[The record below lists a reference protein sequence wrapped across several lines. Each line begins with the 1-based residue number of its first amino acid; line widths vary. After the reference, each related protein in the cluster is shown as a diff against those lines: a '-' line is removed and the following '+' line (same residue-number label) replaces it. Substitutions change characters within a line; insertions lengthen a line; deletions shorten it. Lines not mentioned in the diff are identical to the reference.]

1 MPRTMM
7 PGGVPSNSRAWNLR
21 DAHASIR
28 SRNRA
33 NCSSRRAAGVRGTCS
48 SSSIAEALTAQGTS
62 RPSVHHGKQQ
72 DHPVVVIASNVA
84 ACEGHQAFLPKRSD
98 LTDQLSLFTTGGGF
112 ISAILRRQSAS
123 EECGPETK
131 VPLTLVEYQPDST
144 PRRSDS
150 SVMTCRGERFCIRY
164 FRLTPFDRSGRLD
177 ELDGALQAELV
188 QLSSAESRVRSASTA
203 ATRSR

>member
-28 SRNRA
+28 SRNRDELFLA
-33 NCSSRRAAGVRGTCS
+33 PGGRRPRHVFQFIHRRSADGAGHFPAV
-48 SSSIAEALTAQGTS
+48 
-62 RPSVHHGKQQ
+62 VHHGKQQ
-72 DHPVVVIASNVA
+72 DHPVVVIASDVA
-84 ACEGHQAFLPKRSD
+84 ARERHQAFLPERND
-98 LTDQLSLFTTGGGF
+98 PLIRLTLFFATGGGL

-150 SVMTCRGERFCIRY
+150 SVMT
-164 FRLTPFDRSGRLD
+164 
-177 ELDGALQAELV
+177 
-188 QLSSAESRVRSASTA
+188 
-203 ATRSR
+203 

>member
-7 PGGVPSNSRAWNLR
+7 PGGVPSNSRAWTLR
-21 DAHASIR
+21 DAQAFHLIHRGSTDG
-28 SRNRA
+28 
-33 NCSSRRAAGVRGTCS
+33 AGHFPAISHYG
-48 SSSIAEALTAQGTS
+48 E
-62 RPSVHHGKQQ
+62 QQ

-98 LTDQLSLFTTGGGF
+98 LTDQLFLFTTGGGF

-131 VPLTLVEYQPDST
+131 VPLTMVEYQPDST

-150 SVMTCRGERFCIRY
+150 SVKTCRGERFCIRY
-164 FRLTPFDRSGRLD
+164 FRLTPFPVGMA
-177 ELDGALQAELV
+177 G
-188 QLSSAESRVRSASTA
+188 
-203 ATRSR
+203 